1 MLPRGGG
8 SLEHEN
14 GPCEGTARL
23 SPLINIGPIFG
34 PFSCFPLAVDI
45 VLNRQS
51 RPNRGPNIIGPNKLA
66 VALHNPSSI
75 SLERERESARRQ
87 IELHRP
93 GAVFYL
99 FNKMNKAF

>member
-75 SLERERESARRQ
+75 SLERERALEDKSSSIVRVPYF
-87 IELHRP
+87 I
-93 GAVFYL
+93 YL
-99 FNKMNKAF
+99 IK